1 VKNPSVALQ
10 TAYYE
15 SLYGRQDAYTDAV
28 VDALIG
34 TGPSLICP
42 CSVGAVGA
50 LYSYVPGSDSNIA
63 TPIPVAGAWVNVYSD
78 IAPASERRP
87 YITLG
92 QQTFIDDADKT
103 AFGSVATQAV
113 SVVTAFDGD
122 RGGKR
127 LSSLIADEVMRRIRK
142 RTAPDMAPDFNC
154 ITSTLDSA
162 ITLTE
167 STPTTT
173 IIRAELR
180 FRHIIEEI

>member
-1 VKNPSVALQ
+1 MRSPSVALQ
-10 TAYYE
+10 TAYYDE
-15 SLYGRQDAYTDAV
+15 LTSPAIFTNYQIWGASAQVWGTSSMTWQTANIGVAV
-28 VDALIG
+28 
-34 TGPSLICP
+34 P
-42 CSVGAVGA
+42 
-50 LYSYVPGSDSNIA
+50 
-63 TPIPVAGAWVNVYSD
+63 VYSD

-167 STPTTT
+167 TTPTTT